1 MEEGQARGPALLAR
15 QQAAC
20 CRGAHF
26 RTAAVETAPR
36 RELDAART
44 KAVTRNPHVQIAF
57 CGLNGMLTTLLMY
70 IAAEANDTGLASPHT
85 LRRLR
90 DRAFHGTA
98 DTGSTQGL
106 P

>member
-1 MEEGQARGPALLAR
+1 ME
-15 QQAAC
+15 
-20 CRGAHF
+20 
-26 RTAAVETAPR
+26 APSW

-44 KAVTRNPHVQIAF
+44 KAGTRNPHVQIAF

-90 DRAFHGTA
+90 DRAIYGVAHPGRA
-98 DTGSTQGL
+98 QGFPQCTSFDL
-106 P
+106 